1 MVKLPIGPT
10 FLPRRART
18 LTCTSVPAGA
28 SGLETTTYADIASGP
43 ISSGIVGTPVR
54 RSSSH
59 PATAARAAI
68 SERRVRARMMGTGRK
83 ESGNSYG
90 MRHLDGGAKQVGE
103 IGGADLARR
112 ERQCAGRC
120 RRGCPERDA
129 QQLDAAGEAG
139 HAGHGER

>member
-10 FLPRRART
+10 FLPRSART
-18 LTCTSVPAGA
+18 LTWTSVPAGA
-28 SGLETTTYADIASGP
+28 SGLETTTYADIASGA
-43 ISSGIVGTPVR
+43 ISSGIVGTPLR

-59 PATAARAAI
+59 PARAAS

-120 RRGCPERDA
+120 RRGCSERDA
-129 QQLDAAGEAG
+129 EQLDAAGEAG